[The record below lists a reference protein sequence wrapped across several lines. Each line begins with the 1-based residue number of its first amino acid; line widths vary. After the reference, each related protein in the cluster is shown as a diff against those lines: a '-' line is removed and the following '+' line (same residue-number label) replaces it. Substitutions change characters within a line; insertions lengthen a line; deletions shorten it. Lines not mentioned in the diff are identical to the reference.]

1 MIIKCFTTGQLEN
14 NMYLVIDE
22 KTKKAVLIDA
32 SALIPEITEAV
43 KAYGA
48 DVEYILL
55 THGHFDHIMGLTELK
70 KALNAKAVI
79 CHDDLIISDNINEFT
94 RLFGGLS
101 ESVPPVYEKF
111 VKDGDIITV
120 GDMQIKVINT
130 PGHTE
135 GGVCYLIEDKLFSG
149 DTLFRE
155 SVGRTDLFGGS
166 FEKLLDSVKNKL
178 FKLDDNITV
187 YPGHGP
193 ATTIGYEKKHNE
205 IL

>member
-55 THGHFDHIMGLTELK
+55 THGHFDHIM
-70 KALNAKAVI
+70 
-79 CHDDLIISDNINEFT
+79 
-94 RLFGGLS
+94 
-101 ESVPPVYEKF
+101 
-111 VKDGDIITV
+111 
-120 GDMQIKVINT
+120 M
-130 PGHTE
+130 
-135 GGVCYLIEDKLFSG
+135 
-149 DTLFRE
+149 
-155 SVGRTDLFGGS
+155 
-166 FEKLLDSVKNKL
+166 
-178 FKLDDNITV
+178 
-187 YPGHGP
+187 
-193 ATTIGYEKKHNE
+193 

>member
-193 ATTIGYEKKHNE
+193 ATTIGYEKKYNE